1 MTISL
6 LQELGLSPNEA
17 RIYEALLTYGGS
29 GVSSISLRAKV
40 HRRNAYDAL
49 ERLQSKGLVFEVQG
63 KKEITYEP
71 VEPGK
76 LLELLKEKETRLEAE
91 LPGLIKTYRETRAP
105 ERAFIYK
112 GVEGVKNYLRT
123 ALMKGE
129 DMYILGAEGAWFD
142 PRIASYTTWFLKEA
156 AQKNMKFH
164 VIFDHDAKEAPKFTD
179 WLPAKDYKVLPEEYD
194 TNSTMDIFGDY
205 VVTYTGTE
213 PGKLMDDV
221 TIFVMHSPLLAKSYR
236 AWWQYMWDSLPAPE
250 KKAK

>member
-1 MTISL
+1 M
-6 LQELGLSPNEA
+6 
-17 RIYEALLTYGGS
+17 
-29 GVSSISLRAKV
+29 LRL
-40 HRRNAYDAL
+40 RGIW
-49 ERLQSKGLVFEVQG
+49 QVFEVQG

-156 AQKNMKFH
+156 EQKKMKFH
-164 VIFDHDAKEAPKFTD
+164 VIFDHDAREVPKFMD
-179 WLPAKDYKVLPEEYD
+179 WLPAKDWKILPDEYD

-205 VVTYTGTE
+205 VVTYTGTQ
-213 PGKLMDDV
+213 PGKLQDDV
-221 TIFVMHSPLLAKSYR
+221 TIFVMHSPALAKSYR
-236 AWWQYMWDSLPAPE
+236 AWWQYMWDSLPAPTKRE
-250 KKAK
+250 K